1 MKKNIEKPPKAYLP
15 TPFLVF
21 FLPELLT
28 IYYFVENVVV
38 KADIMVP
45 WVKSQNSFLPDLK
58 IYSFGPCS
66 ARNLMLGQRV
76 LLKFEY

>member
-1 MKKNIEKPPKAYLP
+1 
-15 TPFLVF
+15 
-21 FLPELLT
+21 
-28 IYYFVENVVV
+28 
-38 KADIMVP
+38 MVP

-76 LLKFEY
+76 LLLLKFEYSVPSFCLLNCRMVGITFPWELDNYHGVG